1 MGRRKKFYRAVVKKN
16 MKIWKFDFYYL
27 HLSANTNLFFKKH
40 NSKME
45 QQNLNNMKKSRLKG
59 LSQIAIDN
67 QLLPNYCNN
76 TINMEVIYTP

>member
-1 MGRRKKFYRAVVKKN
+1 
-16 MKIWKFDFYYL
+16 
-27 HLSANTNLFFKKH
+27 
-40 NSKME
+40 ME